1 MSEAPIQH
9 DARPD
14 PELDQLLAV
23 FFGAGNEID
32 VSIAHEF
39 LVPWIERLRRTPRAA
54 SILPRKR
61 TPTNQASVYQFYVLA
76 FSRRQAHE
84 LALQI
89 NAALGATYS
98 SFRGVRATLD
108 LADPVEAA
116 AHQFTGGHAFRF
128 RVDTST
134 GERKA
139 LVFQRLSL
147 LRTLWDQQPE
157 NIGADARPLDQVLRD
172 FFMALAAGNRESA
185 DYWLQWLASH
195 AMLDASNLLFLHVQM
210 LSTLRADD
218 ELLQHSELP
227 LLMHMRRPPAV
238 TQALLEAVFRRHL
251 STVASASDAA
261 KLFTEH
267 VRPRYAG
274 LLGSRAGI
282 QSVEARCCLA
292 LNAASSPADW
302 PAVAELT
309 SEAPETVAGNLLR
322 AIAKLASGEASPS
335 STPQE
340 LMVLGDTDALYSAA
354 LKMQPGVERCICLL
368 RCASDTTALET
379 RSEALRALGEIPSAQ
394 RAEVARAAATW
405 LEWLKFGDDAPR
417 PEPRDWAEWLTRL
430 NQHGPWPSALEVAAA
445 GSAEWA
451 IDPADVRLQIL
462 LLESRDA
469 QATVVFDRSLPHFVR
484 WLKADALWPRP
495 ALRGLYEAVLACL
508 LSIDRPSVDD
518 LTVTA
523 DVIAAVMETGA
534 QSAKELV
541 PDAVALMDKIR
552 GPRHLDWAL
561 ELIDAFL
568 ENCGEP
574 AFLYPLLEQMEK
586 WFRAFPS
593 RVSPSQWA
601 VAETLALEI
610 GDPRWSERLRPSRDL
625 AQGDASDDD
634 SLERLNGASILIYTM
649 TRGAGERAKR
659 IILVIAPRAR
669 VTLSND
675 TVATQRLKEAAAQ
688 AQYVVLTSKSAT
700 HAATDA
706 IKAAISGSD
715 RLVYSLGKGCAS
727 IVAALRERVAK
738 RPAEHR
744 PVAGS

>member
-1 MSEAPIQH
+1 
-9 DARPD
+9 
-14 PELDQLLAV
+14 LAV

-32 VSIAHEF
+32 VAIAHEF
-39 LVPWIERLRRTPRAA
+39 LVPWIERLRRTPRAP

-61 TPTNQASVYQFYVLA
+61 TPTNQAPVYQFYVLP

-84 LALQI
+84 LTLQI

-98 SFRGVRATLD
+98 SFRGVRASLD

-116 AHQFTGGHAFRF
+116 AHHFTGGHAFRF

-139 LVFQRLSL
+139 LVFQRLAL

-157 NIGADARPLDQVLRD
+157 SIGADARPLDQVLRD
-172 FFMALAAGNRESA
+172 FFMALAAGNRDSA

-251 STVASASDAA
+251 SAVTSASDAA
-261 KLFTEH
+261 RLFSEH

-274 LLGSRAGI
+274 LFGSRAGI

-292 LNAASSPADW
+292 LNAASAPADW
-302 PAVAELT
+302 PAVTELA
-309 SEAPETVAGNLLR
+309 SEAPATVAGNLLR
-322 AIAKLASGEASPS
+322 AIAKLAPGETLRP

-340 LMVLGDTDALYSAA
+340 LMAEGDTDALYSAA
-354 LKMQPGVERCICLL
+354 LKMQPGVERCIFLL
-368 RCASDTTALET
+368 RCASDSTALET
-379 RSEALRALGEIPSAQ
+379 RSEALRALGEVPAAQ
-394 RAEVARAAATW
+394 RAEVASAAATW

-417 PEPRDWAEWLTRL
+417 PDPRDWHEWLTRL
-430 NQHGPWPSALEVAAA
+430 NQHGPWTGAVEVAAA
-445 GSAEWA
+445 GAVEWA
-451 IDPADVRLQIL
+451 IDPADDRLQIL

-508 LSIDRPSVDD
+508 LSVDRPSADD
-518 LTVTA
+518 LTVTT
-523 DVIAAVMETGA
+523 DMIAAVMETGA
-534 QSAKELV
+534 QTPRELI
-541 PDAVALMDKIR
+541 PDATVLMDTVR

-561 ELIDAFL
+561 ELVDAFL
-568 ENCGEP
+568 EHCGEP
-574 AFLYPLLEQMEK
+574 ALLYPLLEQLEK

-593 RVSPSQWA
+593 RVSPSQWG
-601 VAETLALEI
+601 VASALAFEI
-610 GDPRWSERLRPSRDL
+610 GDPSWAERLRPSDNQ
-625 AQGDASDDD
+625 AGSNGAEADT
-634 SLERLNGASILIYTM
+634 LERLDGVSVLIYTM
-649 TRGAGERAKR
+649 TRGAGERARKV
-659 IILVIAPRAR
+659 ILGVAPSAR

-675 TVATQRLKEAAAQ
+675 TVSTPRLREAAAQ
-688 AQYVVLTSKSAT
+688 ARYVVLTSRSAT

-706 IKAAISGSD
+706 LKAASASD
-715 RLVYSLGKGCAS
+715 HIVYALGKGCAS
-727 IVAALRERVAK
+727 IVAALRNAVEKHGAQ
-738 RPAEHR
+738 RPQ
-744 PVAGS
+744 SL